1 MQLPDFG
8 PTIEDYWSG
17 AKAIVYATRWWL
29 TAWAGAFVLGV
40 VLGALL

>member
-17 AKAIVYATRWWL
+17 AKAIVAANKWWL
-29 TAWAGAFVLGV
+29 LFSLGCFVLGV
-40 VLGALL
+40 LL

>member
-17 AKAIVYATRWWL
+17 AKAIVYAHRWWL
-29 TAWAGAFVLGV
+29 VACAASFVLGGI
-40 VLGALL
+40 VL